1 MDDEHR
7 KILRQNWV
15 KIRQDL
21 EPKKLLPSLVNIL
34 DEEDVERIKGEE
46 GRLARCDELLGML
59 QRRGQNAFDA
69 FVKALESTNQA
80 YLALDLTKQS
90 GKNLFI
96 WLIFLFY
103 RPCFR

>member
-1 MDDEHR
+1 MDGEHR
-7 KILRQNWV
+7 QILRQNWA

-21 EPKKLLPSLVNIL
+21 EPRKLLPHLGNIL
-34 DEEDVERIKGEE
+34 DSEAVERIRGVEE
-46 GRLARCDELLGML
+46 RRLRCDELLDVL
-59 QRRGQNAFDA
+59 QRSGQEAFDA
-69 FVKALESTNQA
+69 FVKALESTKQA

>member
-7 KILRQNWV
+7 QILRQNWA

-21 EPKKLLPSLVNIL
+21 EPIKLLPHLGNIL
-34 DEEDVERIKGEE
+34 NEEDVERIKGVEK
-46 GRLARCDELLGML
+46 RQLRCDQLLGML
-59 QRRGQNAFDA
+59 QRRGPDAFDA
-69 FVKALESTNQA
+69 FVKALESTKQA

>member
-7 KILRQNWV
+7 QILRLNWA

-21 EPKKLLPSLVNIL
+21 DPNKLLPSLVNVL
-34 DEEDVERIKGEE
+34 DEEDVEQIKGEE
-46 GRLARCDELLGML
+46 GRSARCDKLIDML
-59 QRRGQNAFDA
+59 QRRGQEAFDTL
-69 FVKALESTNQA
+69 VKALESTNQA

-96 WLIFLFY
+96 WLIFLLY